1 MCDTPHKYHHS
12 FNPNNIITI
21 YDKNKQFCDKFYE
34 YFEKNVLKIANDNT
48 IYCSRNKSASHINI
62 FNKKLI
68 ELCRDSLDWKD
79 VDLVDLIVYENINTS
94 DHDIKERKYQYLK
107 VINLTFERADHNP
120 NNAKLIKYSIK
131 CILIGLKIDTL
142 TKKERSE
149 LRECK
154 DEISN
159 LKLIIGE
166 IQIQF
171 QEHTTQFEKER
182 NDLIK
187 QIKELK
193 SISLYDH
200 IYNALQEYN
209 NNKEL
214 LITLNKTKEN
224 IIKEVQEYDICLEQ
238 QAKLDKK
245 IKTMRNKLIDSGSE
259 QILEITRVMA
269 SIKAEI
275 GEIKLPKVD
284 PHKKLE
290 EINKGIV
297 NITNTNDKLQ
307 IILSKLELL

>member
-1 MCDTPHKYHHS
+1 M
-12 FNPNNIITI
+12 
-21 YDKNKQFCDKFYE
+21 
-34 YFEKNVLKIANDNT
+34 
-48 IYCSRNKSASHINI
+48 
-62 FNKKLI
+62 
-68 ELCRDSLDWKD
+68 
-79 VDLVDLIVYENINTS
+79 
-94 DHDIKERKYQYLK
+94 
-107 VINLTFERADHNP
+107 
-120 NNAKLIKYSIK
+120 
-131 CILIGLKIDTL
+131 
-142 TKKERSE
+142 
-149 LRECK
+149 
-154 DEISN
+154 
-159 LKLIIGE
+159 
-166 IQIQF
+166 
-171 QEHTTQFEKER
+171 
-182 NDLIK
+182 IK

-224 IIKEVQEYDICLEQ
+224 IIKEVKEYDICLEQ